1 MIVTVLDLKEKYKE
15 YADINGKI
23 KRDVESNILFPVVRG
38 IYETNSNTSG
48 YLLAS
53 FIYGPS
59 YLSFEYALSFHN
71 LIPERVVIYTSA
83 TFNKRKNKE
92 YRNRF
97 GYYTYRDIPKTAFHY
112 FVKAYVEGSY
122 SYFIASPEKALC
134 DLLYTLP
141 PVKSVKVLEQLL
153 FESLRIDIDEF
164 KALDFNDIMFLA
176 NKYIS
181 NNIKFLVKLIERTNN
196 KWQSLSKWLI
206 IIIQKH

>member
-1 MIVTVLDLKEKYKE
+1 MIVTTLDLKEKYKG
-15 YADINGKI
+15 YVDVNGKI

-38 IYETNSNTSG
+38 IYETNANTSG

-83 TFNKRKNKE
+83 TYNKRKNKE
-92 YRNRF
+92 YKNIF
-97 GYYTYRDIPKTAFHY
+97 GHYTYRDIPKTAFHY

-134 DLLYTLP
+134 DFLYTLQP
-141 PVKSVKVLEQLL
+141 LRSIKALKQLL

-164 KALDFNDIMFLA
+164 KSLNFNDVIFLS

-181 NNIKFLVKLIERTNN
+181 NNIKLLVKLIERTND
-196 KWQSLSKWLI
+196 KWQSLSRW
-206 IIIQKH
+206 